1 MKHSRFSLGLVLLG
15 VPRLASSLTSYA
27 NEFITPEFFLA
38 KNWTDATKYARDAI
52 AQGATQ
58 IASEGPWTVTSKKVM
73 PPTNNI
79 HDYLSWGPYD
89 YLSWGPYYWP
99 DCANAGNTTA
109 LAPEQIW
116 TTCEYV
122 DRDGL
127 FNPDV
132 RQVNDTGMFQAMSDS
147 VFFNSMAW
155 AMSDS
160 VFFNSMA
167 WVITGDNTY
176 ASNAANEIKTWF
188 VDTATSMTP
197 NLNYAQVKRGPG
209 NQVGQHTGVLDLK
222 CMSKLVSGV
231 LMLRNGSASAWTS
244 DLDSG
249 LRTWVTGYIGWL
261 TTNDLALQEKAS
273 TNNHGSFYYNQLAAL
288 QVLIDD
294 TAGAKKTIQEYFEG
308 IYQNQISANGDQP
321 LETARTRPYHYRA
334 YNLAA
339 MIVNAR
345 IGQYV
350 GYNAWQLKTKNG
362 TTIQDAYNYAMGFAA
377 AQSNETGY
385 NAELYPNVA
394 AVAAIYG
401 DPEGNYSKWLASRD
415 ASFPGQPYFLWDQ
428 PLSNAG
434 LIGAPA
440 SSANSSTPNTTGGS
454 SGSSHNAGSR
464 VEYVKGLVWWW
475 GLLVLYLSHFTL

>member
-1 MKHSRFSLGLVLLG
+1 
-15 VPRLASSLTSYA
+15 
-27 NEFITPEFFLA
+27 
-38 KNWTDATKYARDAI
+38 
-52 AQGATQ
+52 
-58 IASEGPWTVTSKKVM
+58 
-73 PPTNNI
+73 
-79 HDYLSWGPYD
+79 
-89 YLSWGPYYWP
+89 
-99 DCANAGNTTA
+99 
-109 LAPEQIW
+109 
-116 TTCEYV
+116 
-122 DRDGL
+122 
-127 FNPDV
+127 
-132 RQVNDTGMFQAMSDS
+132 MFQ
-147 VFFNSMAW
+147 

-176 ASNAANEIKTWF
+176 ASNAANEVKTWF
-188 VDTATSMTP
+188 VDSATAMTP

-209 NQVGQHTGVLDLK
+209 NQIGQHTGVLDLK

-244 DLDSG
+244 DIDSG
-249 LRTWVTGYIGWL
+249 LRTWVTSYITWL

-273 TNNHGSFYYNQLAAL
+273 TNNHGSFYFNQLAAL
-288 QVLIDD
+288 QVFVDD

-308 IYQNQISANGDQP
+308 IYQNQIDANGDQP

-350 GYNAWQLKTKNG
+350 GYDAWQLKTKNG
-362 TTIQDAYNYAMGFAA
+362 TTIQDACNYAMTFTA

-385 NAELYPNVA
+385 DAELYPNVA

-401 DPEGNYSKWLASRD
+401 DPDGKYSKWLAGRD
-415 ASFPGQPYFLWDQ
+415 TSFPGQPYFLWNQ

-434 LIGAPA
+434 LSGAP
-440 SSANSSTPNTTGGS
+440 SSSGNSSTPDTTSGGS
-454 SGSSHNAGSR
+454 GSNHNAGNR
-464 VEYVKGLVWWW
+464 VEFVWLGGLVTLS
-475 GLLVLYLSHFTL
+475 LLAFVF